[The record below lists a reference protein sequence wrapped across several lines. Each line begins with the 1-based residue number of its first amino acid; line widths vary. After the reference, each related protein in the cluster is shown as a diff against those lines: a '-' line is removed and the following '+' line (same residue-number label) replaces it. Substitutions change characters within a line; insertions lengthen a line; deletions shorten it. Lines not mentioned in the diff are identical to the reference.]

1 MTPELHVLVIRS
13 GLGHTKE
20 NNSPLSW
27 LGGIQPHPVAGE
39 GDPPPEGPQPPPP
52 PPVPPT
58 PPSGA
63 QDQEALQ
70 QAGSGILQEAG
81 GGTHQQAGG
90 GASQDDVR
98 ERGRGDKRGGG
109 RPAMVTRCLRLCR
122 LCLGWC
128 PSLLLLLSS
137 SSAAAK
143 CILPF
148 CVCIVIS
155 PYELRT
161 LSFLFIYL

>member
-1 MTPELHVLVIRS
+1 MTPDLHVLVSRTGWATLREIILHY
-13 GLGHTKE
+13 LG
-20 NNSPLSW
+20 W
-27 LGGIQPHPVAGE
+27 GGIQPHPVAGE

-58 PPSGA
+58 PPPGA

-81 GGTHQQAGG
+81 GGAHQQAGG

-137 SSAAAK
+137 
-143 CILPF
+143 C
-148 CVCIVIS
+148 CCC
-155 PYELRT
+155 
-161 LSFLFIYL
+161 